1 MERSPFANDSVS
13 PAQLLELR
21 AAAALRRRDHL
32 LVLVDRVPDR
42 LAPQP
47 RVASNDRRRE
57 DGNQLGL
64 PVLRE
69 PRREAASDG
78 ALGLGIQEDGHVF
91 ESTHLGV
98 FFRALIPERWRTS
111 LGGTAIA
118 YASPRDTR
126 SAPLAM
132 GGPVRPRPRQPLA
145 QRIGGCSGCGAVCLH
160 GQRCICYTLP
170 SGLFLSLRGVATWHR
185 GSGSARGWPSG
196 QLQR

>member
-1 MERSPFANDSVS
+1 MGVVAPSARQQGGDVCFAQSPLRQERSPFANDSVS
-13 PAQLLELR
+13 LAQLLELR

-64 PVLRE
+64 PVLGE

-98 FFRALIPERWRTS
+98 SFSSQPSPTACAKYRGLLGVRGGSPPWAALYLLHCSFRPIPVSPWRC
-111 LGGTAIA
+111 
-118 YASPRDTR
+118 D
-126 SAPLAM
+126 
-132 GGPVRPRPRQPLA
+132 LA
-145 QRIGGCSGCGAVCLH
+145 QGI
-160 GQRCICYTLP
+160 
-170 SGLFLSLRGVATWHR
+170 W
-185 GSGSARGWPSG
+185 SARGWPSG